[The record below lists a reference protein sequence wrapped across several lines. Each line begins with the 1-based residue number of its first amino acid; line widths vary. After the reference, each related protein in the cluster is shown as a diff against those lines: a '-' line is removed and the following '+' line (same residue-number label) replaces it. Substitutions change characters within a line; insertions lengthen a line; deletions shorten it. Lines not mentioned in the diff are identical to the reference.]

1 MTIPRSSLTHPLGPE
16 DLEAHPNVRGRVAVT
31 GHATYRGVR
40 VGVKGMSPRGPH
52 VEIYGPVDL
61 PDIRWRQ
68 DDVQAGFTS
77 GDVEFS
83 ALDRFWLTRTT
94 THDAVDEYS
103 PWPGVFVDI
112 DGAEFGVTD
121 TCGTVGPDG
130 IPLLQVIWLGEDA
143 PIGAGWGR
151 DGYGQWTRF
160 VERARVATVRH
171 VEWTAVWRDLTVLV
185 ASISGDT
192 ALVFAARGGTPE
204 FDVPEIVHGPNTRSG
219 WSAVVPLDQL
229 SLRSWTSEERPVGAG
244 CVAGTVG
251 LVGGRTVRVARA
263 EDSLAGRAGF
273 VAQKLRGE
281 TVTEEYVVH
290 PRTGRIDSM
299 WEWRAILD
307 ESDLHD
313 IRHITTTA
321 TWKGQTR
328 PVVGVFRAK
337 DLVFFE
343 KETADLSE
351 VSELVYAA
359 TPVRPSELPLE
370 DVLW

>member
-1 MTIPRSSLTHPLGPE
+1 MTAPQSALTHPLGLE
-16 DLEAHPNVRGRVAVT
+16 DLEAHETARGRVAVT

-40 VGVKGMSPRGPH
+40 VGVKGVSPRGPH

-61 PDIRWRQ
+61 PDILWRQ

-83 ALDRFWLTRTT
+83 ALDRFRLTRTT
-94 THDAVDEYS
+94 THDAVDEHT
-103 PWPGVFVDI
+103 PRPGVFVDI
-112 DGAEFGVTD
+112 AGVEFGVAD

-130 IPLLQVIWLGEDA
+130 VPLLQVMWVGEGSPVGD
-143 PIGAGWGR
+143 GWVL
-151 DGYGQWTRF
+151 DGYGQWTQF
-160 VERARVATVRH
+160 VERARVASVRH
-171 VEWTAVWRDLTVLV
+171 VEWTAVWRDLTVFV
-185 ASISGDT
+185 DSISGDT
-192 ALVFAARGGTPE
+192 ALVFAARGGIPE

-219 WSAVVPLDQL
+219 WSAVVPLNQL
-229 SLRSWTSEERPVGAG
+229 NLRSWTSVERPVGVG
-244 CVAGTVG
+244 CVAGDVG

-263 EDSLAGRAGF
+263 ENSTTDRAGF

-290 PRTGRIDSM
+290 PRTGRVDSM
-299 WEWRAILD
+299 WEWRATLD
-307 ESDLHD
+307 GTDLHD

-328 PVVGVFRAK
+328 PVVGVFEAK

-351 VSELVYAA
+351 VSELDYTA
-359 TPVRPSELPLE
+359 TPVRPSELPLA